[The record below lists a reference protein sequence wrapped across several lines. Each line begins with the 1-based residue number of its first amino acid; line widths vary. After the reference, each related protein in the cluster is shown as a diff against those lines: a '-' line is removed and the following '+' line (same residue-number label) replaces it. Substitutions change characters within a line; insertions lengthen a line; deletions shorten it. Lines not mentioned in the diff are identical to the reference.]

1 MPLSLPEAGRLKVFG
16 RQPSIPAGLRIYAV
30 GDIHGRLDLLDQL
43 LSVID
48 ADIALHPTSR
58 PLHVF
63 LGDYIDRGAFSRE
76 TIDRLIQLGRER
88 ECVFL
93 KGNHELIA
101 LKCLSDRSNLFDQW
115 MRLGGLETLMSYG
128 VSFGHLA
135 GGKPI
140 VELQAAFHH
149 ALPQAHLRF
158 FRDLQLSFECG
169 DFFFVHAG
177 VKPGV
182 ELSRQME
189 NDLLWI
195 REEFLS
201 SSEDF
206 GKIVVHGHTPA
217 PDIEVLPNRINI
229 DTGAF
234 ATGRL
239 TCLVIE
245 DASLSVIDTLQGEST
260 AR

>member
-1 MPLSLPEAGRLKVFG
+1 
-16 RQPSIPAGLRIYAV
+16 
-30 GDIHGRLDLLDQL
+30 
-43 LSVID
+43 
-48 ADIALHPTSR
+48 
-58 PLHVF
+58 
-63 LGDYIDRGAFSRE
+63 
-76 TIDRLIQLGRER
+76 
-88 ECVFL
+88 
-93 KGNHELIA
+93 
-101 LKCLSDRSNLFDQW
+101 
-115 MRLGGLETLMSYG
+115 MRC
-128 VSFGHLA
+128 
-135 GGKPI
+135 
-140 VELQAAFHH
+140 
-149 ALPQAHLRF
+149 QAHLRF

-177 VKPGV
+177 VKPGI

-239 TCLVIE
+239 TCLVIA